1 MTDAPAPFA
10 VHDCT
15 LITLAVGR
23 SAQSLR
29 ELRDAVAAVPVA
41 SLDHHFNEA
50 LLRPSFDDPEYR
62 NDFALW
68 AHAALRDEPLAER
81 VAMLDPTAYADGEAL
96 RGALLD
102 LLEESLGANAAPV
115 VAPPGHEFQF
125 LRSQLVIFET
135 GVTARTP
142 RELARRVREMAPGSI
157 YFHVI
162 DGLLRPPRGEDD
174 FRAWL
179 GQWGAAGDAGRAALA
194 GIDPMFGSL
203 EELRDRISSA
213 LLGVYGEPG

>member
-1 MTDAPAPFA
+1 VTKAPLPFA
-10 VHDCT
+10 VCDCT

-41 SLDHHFNEA
+41 SLDHHFNES

-68 AHAALRDEPLAER
+68 VHASLRDEPLAER
-81 VAMLDPTAYADGEAL
+81 VAMLDPIAFADGEAL

-102 LLEESLGANAAPV
+102 LLEESLAASVAPV

-125 LRSQLVIFET
+125 LRSQLVIFDT
-135 GVTARTP
+135 GLTARTP
-142 RELARRVREMAPGSI
+142 RELARRVREMAPGSV

-162 DGLLRPPRGEDD
+162 DGRLRPPRGEDD
-174 FRAWL
+174 FRVWL
-179 GQWGAAGDAGRAALA
+179 SQWGESGEAGRAALA
-194 GIDPMFGSL
+194 GIDTMFGSL
-203 EELRDRISSA
+203 DELRDRIATA
-213 LLGVYGEPG
+213 LVGVYGEPG